1 MKPTPTQRSLWSEWF
16 ALTAILALVAATCV
30 VFDLPW
36 RADLAIYD
44 TAIAVWRRPAPQDM
58 VIVAVDDRSVKELGR
73 WPWRRAVHATLLDR
87 LTEDRAAAV
96 GMDFLFS
103 EPDKNDGASDD
114 SLAQAMRRNGR
125 VVLPVA
131 QVIVDGKE
139 TWPQL
144 PLPVLVDAAAALG
157 YAHVEVD
164 ADGLVRRF
172 YPNGEPSFGAFPHF
186 ARALVDVSRG
196 EHARQKAPAAAAVS
210 ALVAFAGPPGR
221 FQTVSYADVLR
232 GDLPAGFFRDKL
244 VLVGVTAGGLG
255 DSYAAPFASHNG
267 LFSGIE
273 LQANLTEAVRQGAL
287 IAVAPRAATLG
298 LAAATLVVLML
309 LLRGAS
315 PRAGLLLTASACVAT
330 LALSVLL
337 MRLGHVWYPP
347 SVALLVSIL
356 AYPLWS
362 WRRLEAAQRYLDLE
376 LEQAQREPA
385 LFGES
390 EPALPRGTDQVQ
402 RRIEAVRWATDVRRT
417 ARLFIAAAL
426 DAMSSGVLIADRQ
439 RIVLANRRAFEL
451 LHADQTAIVGQPLGE
466 ALGRLGLA
474 DSADELL
481 ASAAGAGPQQAETSP
496 GDDRAYL
503 VGIAAVRD
511 DQGGISGW
519 IVSIADMSEA
529 RRAQQV
535 REEMMRFVSHDLRSP
550 LASIISM
557 TDAMQDPDPEMSGL
571 FTLDRV
577 QSAARRALGLA
588 EDFMRLARAET
599 IDRRTFRAVDLR
611 VLAMNAADE
620 AAALAHTK
628 DIEMVL
634 ELEPQVGTAYCRGD
648 AELLLRAIVNLLT
661 NALNY
666 SPPHSRVTLGLQ
678 GEGDHW
684 RLTVVDEGPGIPA
697 EELPR
702 MFVRFVRLSTSQ
714 GSEGTGLGLVIVRTV
729 VERLGGT
736 VAAANRPEGGAC
748 MTVRLPA
755 AGAPT
760 K

>member
-1 MKPTPTQRSLWSEWF
+1 VNRSPTYRSLWSEWF
-16 ALTAILALVAATCV
+16 ALTAILALVAAACV

-44 TAIAVWRRPAPQDM
+44 SAMVVWRRPAPQDM
-58 VIVAVDDRSVKELGR
+58 VIVAVDERSVSEVGR

-96 GMDFLFS
+96 GMALLFS
-103 EPDKNDGASDD
+103 EPDKKNGASDD

-139 TWPQL
+139 TWPQP
-144 PLPVLVDAAAALG
+144 PLPALVDAAAALG

-172 YPNGEPSFGAFPHF
+172 YPDGNPSFGAFPHF
-186 ARALVDVSRG
+186 ARVLADVGRG
-196 EHARQKAPAAAAVS
+196 AKPEPKRPTES
-210 ALVAFAGPPGR
+210 GEPALVAFAGPPGR
-221 FQTVSYADVLR
+221 FETVSYADVLR
-232 GDLPAGFFRDKL
+232 GDLPAGFFCDKL
-244 VLVGVTAGGLG
+244 VLVGVTASGLG
-255 DSYAAPFASHNG
+255 DSYAAPIAGQNG
-267 LFSGIE
+267 LFSGVE
-273 LQANLTEAVRQGAL
+273 LQANLTEAVRRGAL

-298 LAAATLVVLML
+298 LAVATLVALML

-315 PRAGLLLTASACVAT
+315 PRAGLLLAASVCVAT
-330 LALSVLL
+330 LALSILL
-337 MRLGHVWYPP
+337 LRLGQLWYAP
-347 SVALLVSIL
+347 SAALFVSIL

-362 WRRLEAAQRYLDLE
+362 WRRLEAAQRYLDIE

-385 LFGES
+385 LFGEA

-417 ARLFIAAAL
+417 ARRFIATAL
-426 DAMSSGVLIADRQ
+426 DAMSSGVLIADRH
-439 RIVLANRRAFEL
+439 RIVLANRCASKL
-451 LHADQTAIVGQPLGE
+451 LKADQTPIVGQALVD

-474 DSADELL
+474 GSADELL
-481 ASAAGAGPQQAETSP
+481 ASAAERGPQQAETSQ

-503 VGIAAVRD
+503 VGIDTVRG
-511 DQGGISGW
+511 DQDGISGW
-519 IVSIADMSEA
+519 IVSIADTSKA
-529 RRAQQV
+529 RRAREV

-684 RLTVVDEGPGIPA
+684 RLTVVDEGPGIPD

-748 MTVRLPA
+748 MTLRLPA